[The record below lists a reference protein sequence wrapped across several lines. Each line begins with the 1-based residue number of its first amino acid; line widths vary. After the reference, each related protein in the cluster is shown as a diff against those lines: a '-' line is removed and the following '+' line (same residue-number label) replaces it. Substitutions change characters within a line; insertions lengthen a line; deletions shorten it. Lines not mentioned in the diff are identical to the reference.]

1 MILQVWNSHMA
12 RPPSDALA
20 PRKSPRQARSAATVE
35 AIRTATIQ
43 VLLAEG
49 VARLTTTRVAERAG
63 VSVGTMYQYFPHKE
77 ALLFAL
83 VREKVEAI
91 ARAMEAAA
99 QALAGRPLMAIADG
113 LAEAWLA
120 AKTDDIVGAR
130 AVYGIAAEFDIVD
143 LTRAESQRLVDAVE
157 HLLGTA
163 CDARVDRPHAVAFAL
178 LAVLGGA
185 VRTVL
190 ERGAGESELAVLRAE
205 LPRVCRAY
213 LASSA
218 VARTLEAGR
227 PQLTP
232 A

>member
-1 MILQVWNSHMA
+1 MA
-12 RPPSDALA
+12 RPSPAALE

-83 VREKVEAI
+83 VSEKLEAV
-91 ARAMEAAA
+91 AVALEQAAG
-99 QALAGRPLMAIADG
+99 ALSGRPLAAIADG
-113 LAEAWLA
+113 LAHAWLE
-120 AKTDDIVGAR
+120 AKTEDIVGSR
-130 AVYGIAAEFDIVD
+130 AIYGIAVEFDIVE
-143 LTRAESQRLVDAVE
+143 LTRAGSQRLIRAVE
-157 HLLGTA
+157 GLLATA
-163 CDARVDRPHAVAFAL
+163 CDAVVERPGAVAFTL
-178 LAVLGGA
+178 LALMGGST
-185 VRTVL
+185 RTVL
-190 ERGAGESELAVLRAE
+190 ERGAADAELAILRAE

-218 VARTLEAGR
+218 TARGVTSLRAALR
-227 PQLTP
+227 P

>member
-1 MILQVWNSHMA
+1 MA
-12 RPPSDALA
+12 RPSPAVLE

-35 AIRTATIQ
+35 AIRIATIQ

-83 VREKVEAI
+83 VSEKLEAV
-91 ARAMEAAA
+91 AVAMEGAAA
-99 QALAGRPLMAIADG
+99 ALAGKPLETIADG
-113 LAEAWLA
+113 LTHAWLE
-120 AKTDDIVGAR
+120 AKTDDIVGSR
-130 AVYGIAAEFDIVD
+130 AIYGIAAEFDIVEM
-143 LTRAESQRLVDAVE
+143 TRTASQRLIGAVE
-157 HLLGTA
+157 DLLATA
-163 CDARVDRPHAVAFAL
+163 CDAAIDRTGAVAFTL
-178 LAVLGGA
+178 LALMGGS

-190 ERGAGESELAVLRAE
+190 ERGADDAELAVLRAE

-213 LASSA
+213 LASCA
-218 VARTLEAGR
+218 TAREDRADASRGAA
-227 PQLTP
+227 LTP